1 MLNQGDLFILY
12 SEKGDTYLLSFKA
25 DTSFSTNLGN
35 VVFKEGL
42 SFGDTIL
49 SNKNYKFFVLKPSNF
64 DLIKKVQRKTTILYP
79 KDIGYMFMSTGIG
92 SGSIVAEVGSGSGAL
107 TTALAITVGD
117 SGKVYSFERKEEHQK
132 IAIKNIKKYGLEDRV
147 EFILKDVSKDGF
159 GDYIFEALFVDVP
172 EPWDL
177 VAPAKKVIL
186 PGFFWVSLSPNF
198 EQVKKTYF
206 KLKEHGFFVEKTV
219 ELFEREI
226 LVREYGVRPSERMIS
241 HTGFLTIAR
250 NLND

>member
-1 MLNQGDLFILY
+1 MLNQGDLFLLY
-12 SEKGDTYLLSFKA
+12 SEKGDTYLLSYKSGM
-25 DTSFSTNLGN
+25 SFSTNLGN
-35 VVFKEGL
+35 LTFDNGL
-42 SFGDTIL
+42 SYGDTLI
-49 SNKNYKFFVLKPSNF
+49 SNRDFKFYVLKPSNF

-117 SGKVYSFERKEEHQK
+117 TGKVYSFERREEHQK
-132 IAIKNIKKYGLEDRV
+132 IAIKNIKKYGFEERV

-159 GDYIFEALFVDVP
+159 GDYTFEALFVDVP
-172 EPWDL
+172 EPWEI
-177 VAPAKKVIL
+177 VEHAKKVII

-198 EQVKKTYF
+198 EQVKKTHF
-206 KLKEHGFFVEKTV
+206 KLVETGFFVERTV
-219 ELFEREI
+219 ELLEREI

>member
-1 MLNQGDLFILY
+1 MLKEGDLFLLY
-12 SEKGDTYLLSFKA
+12 SSKGDTYLLTFK
-25 DTSFSTNLGN
+25 SGSHFSTNLGN
-35 VVFKEGL
+35 LTFDEGL
-42 SFGDTIL
+42 SYGDTIF
-49 SNKNYKFFVLKPSNF
+49 SNKDYKFFVLKPSNF
-64 DLIKKVQRKTTILYP
+64 DLIKKVQRKTSILYP

-117 SGKVYSFERKEEHQK
+117 SGKVFSFERREEHQK
-132 IAIKNIKKYGLEDRV
+132 IAIKNIKKYGLDKRV

-159 GDYIFEALFVDVP
+159 GDYSFEALFVDVP
-172 EPWDL
+172 EPWDI
-177 VAPAKKVIL
+177 VEPAKKVII
-186 PGFFWVSLSPNF
+186 PGYFWISLSPNF
-198 EQVKKTYF
+198 EQVKKTHF
-206 KLKEHGFFVEKTV
+206 KLMEAGFFVERTV